1 MDVVNFKTYFV
12 LSFRLKIKNGSKRS
26 NRFLNTLRKN
36 RLKILL
42 VSGGILLV
50 PAFFAWLV
58 NMETG
63 MRTLFP
69 EWKLFESV
77 LPGFIYDS
85 FLIFAD
91 DLSTI
96 STLIPLLLLIYP
108 LWMGWKILKLKAEE
122 EAEASDG
129 FRRKP

>member
-1 MDVVNFKTYFV
+1 MTDPIV
-12 LSFRLKIKNGSKRS
+12 S
-26 NRFLNTLRKN
+26 NTLRKN

-58 NMETG
+58 NVETG

-69 EWKLFESV
+69 AWKLFESV

-108 LWMGWKILKLKAEE
+108 LLMAWKILKLKAEE
-122 EAEASDG
+122 ETDLSKLEIG
-129 FRRKP
+129 